1 MPTGTTQSK
10 DGIRSRHRQV
20 RATLTPADLANA
32 GDGIA
37 SHGLPW
43 AEAIAAGKPATFTAY
58 LGVDFEPPTLPL
70 LHALYEAGHRILL
83 PVCEPDRELSWVFW
97 TPDSEF
103 IRSRYAPIQEPA
115 GERHGLDTVRTA
127 AGMFMPATAVDRSGN
142 RIGQGGGYYDK
153 FLAAANAGG
162 LHLPKAAII
171 YDMELLPAETIPAED
186 FDRPVEA
193 VLMPSGLVAFA

>member
-1 MPTGTTQSK
+1 MPTGTMPSK
-10 DGIRSRHRQV
+10 DVIRSRHRQV
-20 RATLTPADLANA
+20 RATMTAADLANA

-43 AEAIAAGKPATFTAY
+43 AEAVAAGNPATFTAY

-70 LHALYEAGHRILL
+70 LHALHEAGHSILL

-103 IRSRYAPIQEPA
+103 VRSRYAPIQEPA
-115 GERHGLDTVRTA
+115 GERHGLDTVRSA

-142 RIGQGGGYYDK
+142 RIGQGGATTTSSW
-153 FLAAANAGG
+153 LQPTPAAC
-162 LHLPKAAII
+162 
-171 YDMELLPAETIPAED
+171 T
-186 FDRPVEA
+186 FRRP
-193 VLMPSGLVAFA
+193 PSSTTPSSCPHRAFRLKTSTAPSRQYSCPPGW